1 MKSTTLSTVV
11 QTLLLTT
18 TSFLLCWLVV
28 THMGADLIAFFAAL
42 LVFQTYLLVRF
53 INRTNRKLSFFFQ
66 ALLNEDTGF
75 KIPINGKSTTERE
88 LNRTLNSLRT
98 KMESIMMAAKE
109 QELQYRAVVEQ
120 ATSGLMAF
128 NEKGFILI
136 SNSAAHSLLQ
146 CPVLTHLSQI
156 ERQSHQLYA
165 IISSMKHNE
174 RKTITLSDPP
184 RQRVLSIKA
193 NMLRLQKTD
202 LTLLSIAD
210 IKPELDAR
218 ETDSWIK
225 LTRVLSHEIMNGIA
239 PIASTGKTLSGY
251 FSKNDSVVTASDIS
265 QQIVNNTARGLEVIV
280 RQSEGLSRFVEH
292 YRKFSRIP
300 QPKLQPTLIVD
311 LFDKIKVLSTDL
323 VTSAGIALV
332 VEDAPAEASAMVDEQ
347 LIIQALINLISNA
360 VDACKDKGGGAVVL
374 RYVNDT
380 SGQFAIEVEDSGV
393 GISQEIAEEIFV
405 PFFTT
410 KSGGSGIGLSI
421 VRQIMHLHGG
431 EVSAKSV
438 VGEGTTFSLVFGG

>member
-1 MKSTTLSTVV
+1 MKSTTLSIVV
-11 QTLLLTT
+11 RTLLLTA
-18 TSFLLCWLVV
+18 TSFLLCWLAV
-28 THMGADLIAFFAAL
+28 THKGDDLIAFSAAL
-42 LVFQTYLLVRF
+42 LVFQVYLLVRF
-53 INRTNRKLSFFFQ
+53 INLTNRKLSYFFQ
-66 ALLNEDTGF
+66 ALLNEDTGL
-75 KIPINGKSTTERE
+75 KITTDGKSASERE
-88 LNRTLNSLRT
+88 LNRTLNGLST
-98 KMESIMMAAKE
+98 KMESILMTAKE

-146 CPVLTHLSQI
+146 CPVLTHLSQV
-156 ERQSHQLYA
+156 ERQNHQLYA
-165 IISSMKHNE
+165 VISNIKHNE

-193 NMLRLQKTD
+193 TMLRLQKTD

-239 PIASTGKTLSGY
+239 PIASTGKTLNGY
-251 FSKNDSVVTASDIS
+251 FYNNDAVVTANAIS
-265 QQIVNNTARGLEVIV
+265 QQVVNNTVRGLEVIV

-300 QPKLQPTLIVD
+300 QPKLQLTFIVD

-323 VTSAGIALV
+323 VTSAGLAFV
-332 VEDAPAEASAMVDEQ
+332 VEDAPAEASAMMDEQ
-347 LIIQALINLISNA
+347 PITQALVNLISNA
-360 VDACKDKGGGAVVL
+360 VDACNDKGGGAITL
-374 RYVNDT
+374 RYVVSS
-380 SGQFAIEVEDSGV
+380 SGRSAIEVEDSGA

-410 KSGGSGIGLSI
+410 KAGGSGIGLSI

-431 EVSAKSV
+431 EVTATSV
-438 VGEGTTFSLVFGG
+438 VGEGTTFSLTF